1 MDRFVTNLGYPQP
14 EILRFSMS
22 AQSPSHS
29 STDWVV
35 PRSFGNVLETAR
47 QMPNANRLPVW
58 AWKQLG
64 RSVKSGKK
72 GIRILAPI
80 VSVKCE
86 KG

>member
-35 PRSFGNVLETAR
+35 PRSFSNVLEIA
-47 QMPNANRLPVW
+47 
-58 AWKQLG
+58 
-64 RSVKSGKK
+64 
-72 GIRILAPI
+72 
-80 VSVKCE
+80 
-86 KG
+86 